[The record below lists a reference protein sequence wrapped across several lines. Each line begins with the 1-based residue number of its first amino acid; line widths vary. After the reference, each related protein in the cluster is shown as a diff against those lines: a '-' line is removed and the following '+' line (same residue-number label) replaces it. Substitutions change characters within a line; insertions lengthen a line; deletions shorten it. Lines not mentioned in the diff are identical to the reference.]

1 MKITVLKSTVESAL
15 APILKMVSC
24 SKLPNDFH
32 PTLTFKSDRHCVWLR
47 CALVDNL
54 LEAAMP
60 DAVCDE
66 KNASFDVNLETFK
79 EMVSKSTG
87 TRLSIEQDTAHV
99 RISIDDR
106 FIGSLVP
113 MKSKEDNQF
122 QMPKDNDLTILPTNF
137 ANFLLQAFSCA
148 GDGKDKLILSG
159 VNVSS
164 KGIAAT
170 DGKQLFHLPL
180 PLQLK
185 SDVTIPPSRC
195 YSALKGM
202 RWFSLAHWRNVYGNT
217 MFAIVGEG
225 FKYYAKAIDG
235 TYPNYH
241 QVLDASTGGDVTFTL
256 TPAGSERLLAFLK
269 EDKNDAFFD
278 LTVLPDRI
286 ELQHEYDITRK
297 GAFGAVSR
305 NANLPCKVRLNT
317 CYLRQFLK
325 MGFMSMSLSSKSPS
339 PLVST
344 SGVGKYLFMPCGSA
358 NRNSAPAPTQA
369 ATSTPTP
376 TTAANPKPSMNPTTA
391 TVSNTTNNK
400 PTQTTS
406 TNNQPKEKNMTQTM
420 PTPTTF
426 RPTATINSPAPT
438 VNPATA
444 PVNPLDETLASI
456 AAMREQ
462 LTNLENRLLEA
473 GRKIKAALVE
483 QRLKERQYADAVRKL
498 EKIRLAV

>member
-32 PTLTFKSDRHCVWLR
+32 PALTFKSDRHSVWLR

-79 EMVSKSTG
+79 EMVSKSSG

-99 RISIDDR
+99 RISLDDR

-113 MKSKEDNQF
+113 MTSKEDSLF

-137 ANFLLQAFSCA
+137 ANFLIQAFSCA
-148 GDGKDKLILSG
+148 GDGKEKLVLSG

-195 YSALKGM
+195 YSALKGI

-217 MFAIVGEG
+217 MFAIVGEE
-225 FKYYAKAIDG
+225 FKYFAKAIDG

-241 QVLDASTGGDVTFTL
+241 QVLDASSGGDVTFTL

-278 LTVLPDRI
+278 LTVHTDRI
-286 ELQHEYDITRK
+286 ELQHEYDITRN
-297 GAFGAVSR
+297 GTFGAVSR
-305 NANLPCKVRLNT
+305 STNLPCRVRLNT

-325 MGFMSMSLSSKSPS
+325 MGFMSMSLSSKSSS

-358 NRNSAPAPTQA
+358 HSNSVSAPTQTTA
-369 ATSTPTP
+369 AVSTPT
-376 TTAANPKPSMNPTTA
+376 TSPKPSVNTA

-400 PTQTTS
+400 PIQTP
-406 TNNQPKEKNMTQTM
+406 TNNQKEKTTMTQATT
-420 PTPTTF
+420 TPTTI
-426 RPTATINSPAPT
+426 RPTATFNAPTPT

>member
-1 MKITVLKSTVESAL
+1 MKITVLKSTVEVAL

-24 SKLPNDFH
+24 TRLPSDFH
-32 PTLTFKSDRHCVWLR
+32 PALTFKSDRHSVWLR

-66 KNASFDVNLETFK
+66 KNASFDINLETFK
-79 EMVSKSTG
+79 EMVAKSTG
-87 TRLSIEQDTAHV
+87 TRLSIEHDSAHV
-99 RISIDDR
+99 RISLDDR

-113 MKSKEDNQF
+113 MTSKEDSLF

-137 ANFLLQAFSCA
+137 ANFLIQAFSCA
-148 GDGKDKLILSG
+148 GDGKEKLVLSG

-195 YSALKGM
+195 YSALKGI

-217 MFAIVGEG
+217 MFAIVGEE
-225 FKYYAKAIDG
+225 FKYFAKAIDG

-241 QVLDASTGGDVTFTL
+241 QVLDASSGGDVTFTL

-278 LTVLPDRI
+278 LTVHTDRI
-286 ELQHEYDITRK
+286 ELQHEYDITRN
-297 GAFGAVSR
+297 GTFGAVSR
-305 NANLPCKVRLNT
+305 STNLPCRVRLNT

-325 MGFMSMSLSSKSPS
+325 MGFMSMSLSSKSSS

-358 NRNSAPAPTQA
+358 HSNSVSAPTQTTA
-369 ATSTPTP
+369 AVSTPT
-376 TTAANPKPSMNPTTA
+376 TSPKPSVNTA

-400 PTQTTS
+400 PIQTP
-406 TNNQPKEKNMTQTM
+406 TNNQKEKTTMTQATT
-420 PTPTTF
+420 TPTTI
-426 RPTATINSPAPT
+426 RPTATFNSPTPT
-438 VNPATA
+438 VNPATS

>member
-15 APILKMVSC
+15 APILNMVSC
-24 SKLPNDFH
+24 SKVPNDFH
-32 PTLTFKSDRHCVWLR
+32 PTLTFKSDRHSVWLR

-60 DAVCDE
+60 DAVCDD

-87 TRLSIEQDTAHV
+87 TRLSINQDSAHV
-99 RISIDDR
+99 RISLDDR

-113 MKSKEDNQF
+113 MTSKEDKQF
-122 QMPKDNDLTILPTNF
+122 QMPKENDLTILPTNF
-137 ANFLLQAFSCA
+137 ANFLIQAFSCA
-148 GDGKDKLILSG
+148 GDAKDKLVLSG

-170 DGKQLFHLPL
+170 DGKQLFHLTL

-202 RWFSLAHWRNVYGNT
+202 RWFSLAHWRNVYENT
-217 MFAIVGEG
+217 MFAIVGEC
-225 FKYYAKAIDG
+225 FRYVAKAIDG
-235 TYPNYH
+235 QYPNYH
-241 QVLDASTGGDVTFTL
+241 QVLDASAGGDVTFTL
-256 TPAGSERLLAFLK
+256 TPAGAEKLLAFIN
-269 EDKNDAFFD
+269 EDKNDAFFE
-278 LTVLPDRI
+278 LTVHPDRI
-286 ELQHEYDITRK
+286 ELKHEYDITRN
-297 GAFGAVSR
+297 GTFGAVSR
-305 NANLPCKVRLNT
+305 SPNLPCKVSLNIRF
-317 CYLRQFLK
+317 LRQFLK

-344 SGVGKYLFMPCGSA
+344 SGVGKYLFMPCNSSPS
-358 NRNSAPAPTQA
+358 RNSVPAPTQA

-376 TTAANPKPSMNPTTA
+376 TANPKPTMNPT
-391 TVSNTTNNK
+391 TVSNTTNK
-400 PTQTTS
+400 PTQTP
-406 TNNQPKEKNMTQTM
+406 TNKQSKEKTTMTQTV
-420 PTPTTF
+420 TTF
-426 RPTATINSPAPT
+426 RPTATINATAAS

>member
-15 APILKMVSC
+15 ALILKMVSC
-24 SKLPNDFH
+24 SKVPNDFH
-32 PTLTFKSDRHCVWLR
+32 PTLTFKSDRHSVWLR
-47 CALVDNL
+47 CALMDNL
-54 LEAAMP
+54 LESAMP
-60 DAVCDE
+60 DAVCDD
-66 KNASFDVNLETFK
+66 KNASFDVNLDAFK

-87 TRLSIEQDTAHV
+87 TRLSIELDTAHV
-99 RISIDDR
+99 RISLDDR

-113 MKSKEDNQF
+113 MTSKEDNQF
-122 QMPKDNDLTILPTNF
+122 QMPKENDLTILPTNF
-137 ANFLLQAFSCA
+137 ANFLIQAFSCA
-148 GDGKDKLILSG
+148 GDGKDKLVLSG

-164 KGIAAT
+164 NGIAAT

-225 FKYYAKAIDG
+225 FKYFAKAIDG

-241 QVLDASTGGDVTFTL
+241 QVLDASENGDVTFTL
-256 TPAGSERLLAFLK
+256 TPVGSERLLSFLN

-278 LTVLPDRI
+278 LTVHPDRI
-286 ELQHEYDITRK
+286 DLNHEYDITRK
-297 GAFGAVSR
+297 GTFGAVSR
-305 NANLPCKVRLNT
+305 STNLPCKVRINT

-325 MGFMSMSLSSKSPS
+325 MGFMSMSLSSKGAS
-339 PLVST
+339 PLVSS

-369 ATSTPTP
+369 A
-376 TTAANPKPSMNPTTA
+376 NPKPTMNPT

-406 TNNQPKEKNMTQTM
+406 TNQKEKTMTQAMT
-420 PTPTTF
+420 TPTTF
-426 RPTATINSPAPT
+426 RPTATFNAPAPT
-438 VNPATA
+438 AAQQTNV

-483 QRLKERQYADAVRKL
+483 QRVKERQYADAVRKL

>member
-1 MKITVLKSTVESAL
+1 
-15 APILKMVSC
+15 
-24 SKLPNDFH
+24 
-32 PTLTFKSDRHCVWLR
+32 
-47 CALVDNL
+47 
-54 LEAAMP
+54 MP
-60 DAVCDE
+60 DAVCDD
-66 KNASFDVNLETFK
+66 KNASFDVNLESFK
-79 EMVSKSTG
+79 EMVAKPTG

-99 RISIDDR
+99 RISLDDR

-113 MKSKEDNQF
+113 MTSKEDNQF
-122 QMPKDNDLTILPTNF
+122 QMPKENDLTILPTNF
-137 ANFLLQAFSCA
+137 ANFLIQAFSCA
-148 GDGKDKLILSG
+148 GDGKDKLVLSG

-225 FKYYAKAIDG
+225 FKYFAKAIDG

-241 QVLDASTGGDVTFTL
+241 QVISASENGDVTFTL
-256 TPAGSERLLAFLK
+256 TPAGSERLLTFLK

-278 LTVLPDRI
+278 LTVYPDRI
-286 ELQHEYDITRK
+286 ELQHEYDITKK
-297 GAFGAVSR
+297 GTFGAVSR
-305 NANLPCKVRLNT
+305 SVNLPCKVRINT

-325 MGFMSMSLSSKSPS
+325 MGFMSMSLSSKSSMPI
-339 PLVST
+339 VSS

-358 NRNSAPAPTQA
+358 NRNSAPAPASTSA
-369 ATSTPTP
+369 PTTATAPTPTP
-376 TTAANPKPSMNPTTA
+376 TANPKPSVNPA

-406 TNNQPKEKNMTQTM
+406 TNNQPKEKTTMTQTM
-420 PTPTTF
+420 TTPTTF
-426 RPTATINSPAPT
+426 RATSTFNAPAPT
-438 VNPATA
+438 VAQPTTA

-483 QRLKERQYADAVRKL
+483 QKLKERQYADATKKL
-498 EKIRLAV
+498 ERIRLAV